1 MICSFQVADK
11 KQNIMRT
18 ILLQCKF
25 LLVEFLNVSYQLIPN
40 PLRNWY
46 LRLFGIRIWGGASLV
61 SIEDVSSFMLVR

>member
-46 LRLFGIRIWGGASLV
+46 LRLFGIRIWGASLV